1 MVGVEAPLREVIAM
15 KKDKVKKLEKQ
26 GWKVGT
32 ASDFL
37 KLSREEEKRIEEK
50 SSQNV
55 YADLG
60 IADAEEM
67 LVKAQLATKIAEIIK
82 LRKLT
87 QIQAA
92 ALLGMQ
98 QPKLSNMLR
107 GRFRG
112 ISESKMLECLTLLG
126 RDIQIV
132 VKTAS
137 RSRKT
142 GQVSVLFA

>member
-1 MVGVEAPLREVIAM
+1 MSKI
-15 KKDKVKKLEKQ
+15 EK
-26 GWKVGT
+26 G
-32 ASDFL
+32 SM
-37 KLSREEEKRIEEK
+37 
-50 SSQNV
+50 NV

-60 IADAEEM
+60 VAGADEM

-87 QIQAA
+87 QTQASS
-92 ALLGMQ
+92 LLGMT

-112 ISESKMLECLTLLG
+112 ISETKMLECMTLLG
-126 RDIQIV
+126 RDVQIV
-132 VKTAS
+132 VKPVS

-142 GQVSVLFA
+142 GHVSVLFA